1 MVLECNID
9 LSVRLDIS
17 FPEILL
23 TKFEFK
29 EKKDSEA
36 PLGFSVCFD
45 VPSDRIGVLLVL
57 SKRTKNYPGN
67 SCSVLGK
74 NRNLGFE
81 KMWFFLHHNIFMGS

>member
-45 VPSDRIGVLLVL
+45 VPSDRIGVPPFVTSSHLLVVPPPSL
-57 SKRTKNYPGN
+57 YEVMS
-67 SCSVLGK
+67 
-74 NRNLGFE
+74 
-81 KMWFFLHHNIFMGS
+81 FMDCP